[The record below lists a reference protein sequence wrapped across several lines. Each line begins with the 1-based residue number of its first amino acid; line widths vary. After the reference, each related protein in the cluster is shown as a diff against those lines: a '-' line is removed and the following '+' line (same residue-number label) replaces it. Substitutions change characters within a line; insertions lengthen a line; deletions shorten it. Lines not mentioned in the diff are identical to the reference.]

1 MKKVRSSRRSRRSMR
16 RRRRKSL
23 HIEDD
28 WEGKD

>member
-1 MKKVRSSRRSRRSMR
+1 VEKVRSSRRSRRSMR